1 MKRQLTRSIG
11 LALVLSL
18 VAAALGVAAGKTEKA
33 APGRDVIAIEH
44 WNENNQNGIMDA
56 NHPQSVAFAEQF
68 GIVWE
73 SPMVPWNG
81 GTDYLQQ
88 LRLRIA
94 AGELP
99 DVFMPWGGIEG
110 ELIDNGAVADLT
122 AMVREEMPVYYN
134 NVPAEIW
141 DFIKS
146 LSPDGR
152 SIYVL
157 PAVQFTPLGG
167 MIRGDWLD
175 RLGLPVPTTVDEYV
189 TVLRAFR
196 DQDANGDGDPNNEI
210 PTSGREGGRWM
221 DHLFAPFGIA
231 MVEGFPQFDIYDG
244 KLQYSAVQ
252 PAMRSAI
259 EWMRGLYAEG
269 LLDPET
275 FINTNQVWMGKIT
288 GDLIGSWY
296 HGVHWAG
303 GRFTVLYNSG
313 VTDVRLEYLPML
325 RHPDYDGFLTTT
337 DYRRPGY
344 VFGAHMS
351 EEAIRRTMRA
361 LEWINDPATSEE
373 RLRGYEGVNYLIEDG
388 REVRLTTAD
397 FLALGTGYRTSVG
410 AQVFSNAEVIA
421 GQNLFQMSIIDP
433 DESPEMFA
441 AYGSLV
447 NVNRMIDGYSRDTVR
462 AIAGQFLPPSIYEGY
477 PDIRTHRLFQEYVA
491 KIVVGDWGLDRF
503 DEFVDRWYRSGGTV
517 VTERAQEV
525 YAALQ

>member
-1 MKRQLTRSIG
+1 MKRQPDRLVG
-11 LALVLSL
+11 LVLVL
-18 VAAALGVAAGKTEKA
+18 LLATATLAFAGGRTETVATDS
-33 APGRDVIAIEH
+33 DVIAVEY
-44 WNENNQNGIMDA
+44 WNESNFNGILDA

-94 AGELP
+94 AGDLP
-99 DVFMPWGGIEG
+99 DVFMPWGGIEQ

-122 AMVREEMPVYYN
+122 DLVREEMPVFYS
-134 NVPAEIW
+134 NVAPEIW
-141 DFIKS
+141 NFVRS
-146 LSPDGR
+146 LSPDGE

-157 PAVQFTPLGG
+157 PSVQFVPLGG

-175 RLGLPVPTTVDEYV
+175 RLGLDVPTTVDEYV
-189 TVLRAFR
+189 EVLRAFR
-196 DQDANGDGDPNNEI
+196 DQDANGDGNPNNEI

-231 MVEGFPQFDIYDG
+231 MLEGFPQWDIYDG
-244 KLQYSAVQ
+244 ELQYSAVQ

-259 EWMRGLYAEG
+259 EWIRGLYAEG

-296 HGVHWAG
+296 HLTANAG

-313 VTDVRLEYLPML
+313 VTDVRIDHLPML
-325 RHPDYDGFLTTT
+325 QHPDYDGFYTITE
-337 DYRRPGY
+337 YRRPGY

-361 LEWINDPATSEE
+361 LEFLNDPANIEE
-373 RLRGYEGVNYLIEDG
+373 RLTGYEGVNFLIENG
-388 REVRLTTAD
+388 ETVRISVSD

-410 AQVFSNAEVIA
+410 AQLYSSPETVIGQNEFNLSLLSGPDDTPGYPATRNAIRLVDEWSQDTVRVIA
-421 GQNLFQMSIIDP
+421 GQFI
-433 DESPEMFA
+433 
-441 AYGSLV
+441 
-447 NVNRMIDGYSRDTVR
+447 
-462 AIAGQFLPPSIYEGY
+462 PPSIYEGY

-491 KIVVGDWGLDRF
+491 RIVVGDWGMERF
-503 DEFVDRWYRSGGTV
+503 DEFVERWYASGGRE
-517 VTERAQEV
+517 VTERAQAVFAES
-525 YAALQ
+525 Q

>member
-122 AMVREEMPVYYN
+122 ALVREEMPVYYN

>member
-1 MKRQLTRSIG
+1 MKRQLTRMTG
-11 LALVLSL
+11 VVLVLLLLS
-18 VAAALGVAAGKTEKA
+18 AALGFAAGTQQA
-33 APGRDVIAIEH
+33 TAPADGVIAIEH
-44 WNENNQNGIMDA
+44 WNENNSHGIMDA
-56 NHPQSVAFAEQF
+56 NHPQSVDFAERF

-73 SPMVPWNG
+73 TPMVPWNG
-81 GTDYLQQ
+81 GIDYLQQ

-94 AGELP
+94 AGDLP

-110 ELIDNGAVADLT
+110 ELIDNGAVANLT
-122 AMVREEMPVYYN
+122 NLVREEMPVYYS
-134 NVPAEIW
+134 NVSTEIW

-146 LSPDGR
+146 LSPDGQ

-157 PAVQFTPLGG
+157 PSVQFTPLGG

-196 DQDANGDGDPNNEI
+196 DQDANGDGNRSNEI

-244 KLQYSAVQ
+244 ELQYSAVQ
-252 PAMRSAI
+252 PAMKSAI
-259 EWMRGLYAEG
+259 AWLRDLYAEG

-275 FINTNQVWMGKIT
+275 FINTAQVWMGKIT

-303 GRFTVLYNSG
+303 GRFTVLYNAG

-325 RHPDYDGFLTTT
+325 RHPDYEGFLTTT

-373 RLRGYEGVNYLIEDG
+373 RLRGYEGVNYLIENG

-410 AQVFSNAEVIA
+410 AQLFSNADVIA
-421 GQNLFQMSIIDP
+421 AQNQFQMSIMDP
-433 DESPEMFA
+433 NESPEMFA
-441 AYGSLV
+441 AHQSLV
-447 NVNRMIDGYSRDTVR
+447 NVNRMIDAYSQDTVR
-462 AIAGQFLPPSIYEGY
+462 SIAGQFLPPSIYEGY

-491 KIVVGDWGLDRF
+491 RIVVGDWELDRF

-517 VTERAQEV
+517 VTERAQAV

>member
-18 VAAALGVAAGKTEKA
+18 MAAALGVAAGKTEKA

-122 AMVREEMPVYYN
+122 ALVREEMPVYYN